1 MATGTVQHGFN
12 PAGGGRSGGKGPG
25 VTGGSV
31 ATLDPDSDRLLTVPE
46 VAEVLGVSRNLV
58 YRFVALDP
66 TFSVVRLGRLVRVRE
81 GALARWIRRGEERS
95 TGRR

>member
-1 MATGTVQHGFN
+1 VATGTVQQSSN
-12 PAGGGRSGGKGPG
+12 PAAGGGSGGSGPG
-25 VTGGSV
+25 TSGGSI

-46 VAEVLGVSRNLV
+46 VAEVLGVSPNLV

-66 TFSVVRLGRLVRVRE
+66 TFPVIRLGRLVRVRE
-81 GALARWIRRGEERS
+81 GALARWIRRGEDR

>member
-1 MATGTVQHGFN
+1 MATATVQQSSN
-12 PAGGGRSGGKGPG
+12 PAGGGRSGGRGPG
-25 VTGGSV
+25 TTGGSF

-66 TFSVVRLGRLVRVRE
+66 TFPVIRLGRLVRVRE
-81 GALARWIRRGEERS
+81 GALARWIRRGEER